1 MIRPLQLL
9 RIAGM
14 LLGFAALAQGATPPP
29 GTIISNTAT
38 ATFTDSVSGY
48 SATLSSNTVSA
59 TVTAGGGP
67 AAIAVTVSAASGS
80 STPAATV
87 NLTSIA
93 ANSGGTAAYP
103 VSVTVNGAGASLFLL
118 SFPVPANTSFAGAQT
133 ATAGAQTL
141 YHLSGTAANSYATT
155 VPAGATVDAVAWAM
169 PALAANSSLVGQ
181 FAVTVNGN
189 ASGSFSALATAAW
202 ASTPSGAPLS
212 TPSNA
217 LVISLPVR
225 PAAIAYFSSASYSAP
240 RAVGS
245 AGAPLFVQLDAAAC
259 NVDPTRVLTVPGS
272 VLRAAGGAGPATVVT
287 GADGVYAFPIV
298 PPSTYRLVLTP
309 PGGEVFPSR
318 VPPAQQPAGRV
329 IDPQGSYGNSF
340 IISGTQSEPVRFDVP
355 LDRAS
360 AGGLLI
366 HKSAD
371 RITAEVGD
379 FVDYTVQINNA
390 SAGPLAGTLVNDLLP
405 AGFSYVRGSAR
416 LNGAALPDPA
426 GGAGPALQ
434 FSLGILA
441 QGAQATLSYRVRLGV
456 GAQGGSGVNSAQA
469 VSGSLASNRASA
481 AVQVVGGVF
490 DSKAYLIGKVF
501 ADCSGNG
508 VQDPEEPG
516 VPGVRI
522 YLEDGTYAVTDE
534 QGKYSLYG
542 LIPRLHVAKV
552 DASTLPAGTRLE
564 VLGNRN
570 ALDANSAFVD
580 LTNGELHKTDFG
592 LAGCPAGLREQIE
605 ARRMA
610 LKTPREILQHT
621 RTHHSETNK
630 HHPAFV
636 ARTAP

>member
-1 MIRPLQLL
+1 PSRP
-9 RIAGM
+9 
-14 LLGFAALAQGATPPP
+14 
-29 GTIISNTAT
+29 
-38 ATFTDSVSGY
+38 
-48 SATLSSNTVSA
+48 
-59 TVTAGGGP
+59 
-67 AAIAVTVSAASGS
+67 
-80 STPAATV
+80 
-87 NLTSIA
+87 
-93 ANSGGTAAYP
+93 
-103 VSVTVNGAGASLFLL
+103 
-118 SFPVPANTSFAGAQT
+118 
-133 ATAGAQTL
+133 
-141 YHLSGTAANSYATT
+141 
-155 VPAGATVDAVAWAM
+155 
-169 PALAANSSLVGQ
+169 
-181 FAVTVNGN
+181 
-189 ASGSFSALATAAW
+189 
-202 ASTPSGAPLS
+202 
-212 TPSNA
+212 
-217 LVISLPVR
+217 
-225 PAAIAYFSSASYSAP
+225 
-240 RAVGS
+240 
-245 AGAPLFVQLDAAAC
+245 
-259 NVDPTRVLTVPGS
+259 
-272 VLRAAGGAGPATVVT
+272 
-287 GADGVYAFPIV
+287 
-298 PPSTYRLVLTP
+298 VLTP

-329 IDPQGSYGNSF
+329 IDPQGSCGNSF

-390 SAGPLAGTLVNDLLP
+390 SAGALAGTLVNDLLP

-501 ADCSGNG
+501 ADCNGNG

-605 ARRMA
+605 ARRQA
-610 LKTPREILQHT
+610 LKTPSEILQLS
-621 RTHHSETNK
+621 RTLFSENNT
-630 HHPAFV
+630 HLTATD
-636 ARTAP
+636 ARTAPASGAIQLPGAAPGPAGNTSPVAPLAMASGMAGITPFAGSPAPLGAVADPGGPYAPQAQGVPLPPNVPARARCTPPAGSAAYSAGRRPRRCRTRPPRSRCRPACAMPTICRGAPARRSRSAPLSGAGSGRPRPAAWIAGPRAIRCSSPAARCGCCCCRRRSRARPSSARRAAW

>member
-59 TVTAGGGP
+59 TVTPGGGP
-67 AAIAVTVSAASGS
+67 AAIAVTVRAASGS

-181 FAVTVNGN
+181 LAVTVNGN
-189 ASGSFSALATAAW
+189 ASGSFSALATAGW

-240 RAVGS
+240 SAVGS

-259 NVDPTRVLTVPGS
+259 NVDPTRVLTVPVSVTSQLTGDTETLAATETAPNTGLFRIQPDVPTADATARPVASGDGVLEVLRNDVVTANVTHCGS
-272 VLRAAGGAGPATVVT
+272 VVVS
-287 GADGVYAFPIV
+287 V
-298 PPSTYRLVLTP
+298 STTLL
-309 PGGEVFPSR
+309 
-318 VPPAQQPAGRV
+318 
-329 IDPQGSYGNSF
+329 IDP
-340 IISGTQSEPVRFDVP
+340 
-355 LDRAS
+355 
-360 AGGLLI
+360 
-366 HKSAD
+366 
-371 RITAEVGD
+371 
-379 FVDYTVQINNA
+379 
-390 SAGPLAGTLVNDLLP
+390 
-405 AGFSYVRGSAR
+405 
-416 LNGAALPDPA
+416 
-426 GGAGPALQ
+426 
-434 FSLGILA
+434 
-441 QGAQATLSYRVRLGV
+441 
-456 GAQGGSGVNSAQA
+456 SGV
-469 VSGSLASNRASA
+469 
-481 AVQVVGGVF
+481 VF
-490 DSKAYLIGKVF
+490 DSH
-501 ADCSGNG
+501 S
-508 VQDPEEPG
+508 
-516 VPGVRI
+516 
-522 YLEDGTYAVTDE
+522 
-534 QGKYSLYG
+534 
-542 LIPRLHVAKV
+542 
-552 DASTLPAGTRLE
+552 
-564 VLGNRN
+564 N
-570 ALDANSAFVD
+570 A
-580 LTNGELHKTDFG
+580 
-592 LAGCPAGLREQIE
+592 
-605 ARRMA
+605 
-610 LKTPREILQHT
+610 
-621 RTHHSETNK
+621 
-630 HHPAFV
+630 
-636 ARTAP
+636 